1 MGRVEGKVAIVT
13 GSTYGIGEAIARILA
28 REGAVSII
36 TGRSQEEGKKVV
48 EAITSAGSRAST
60 THWT

>member
-36 TGRSQEEGKKVV
+36 AGRSQKEGTRVTEEIVRAGGK
-48 EAITSAGSRAST
+48 ADYYA
-60 THWT
+60 